1 MSSIFS
7 ISFSLFSIVML
18 LDVLDVVVVLWLV
31 VGMSVVILVV
41 MGVVLVVGMGV
52 VLVVGMGVVLIVSVG
67 IVLVVCIG
75 VLLVVRQVGHVYLK
89 AIDCI
94 NAINSFEGEFLLP
107 HCIDISFA
115 G

>member
-1 MSSIFS
+1 
-7 ISFSLFSIVML
+7 ML
-18 LDVLDVVVVLWLV
+18 LYVLDVVVVLWLV
-31 VGMSVVILVV
+31 VGMSVV
-41 MGVVLVVGMGV
+41 
-52 VLVVGMGVVLIVSVG
+52 LIVSVG
-67 IVLVVCIG
+67 IVLVVGIG

>member
-18 LDVLDVVVVLWLV
+18 LYVLDVVVVLWLV
-31 VGMSVVILVV
+31 VGMSVV
-41 MGVVLVVGMGV
+41 
-52 VLVVGMGVVLIVSVG
+52 LIVSVG
-67 IVLVVCIG
+67 IVLVVGIG

>member
-1 MSSIFS
+1 
-7 ISFSLFSIVML
+7 ML
-18 LDVLDVVVVLWLV
+18 LDVVDVVVVLWFI

-52 VLVVGMGVVLIVSVG
+52 VLIVSVEYSISSWYG
-67 IVLVVCIG
+67 CIII
-75 VLLVVRQVGHVYLK
+75 VVRQVGHVYLK

>member
-1 MSSIFS
+1 M
-7 ISFSLFSIVML
+7 VML
-18 LDVLDVVVVLWLV
+18 LDVVDVVVILWLV
-31 VGMSVVILVV
+31 VGMSVVLLVV
-41 MGVVLVVGMGV
+41 MGV

-67 IVLVVCIG
+67 IVLVVGMG

-107 HCIDISFA
+107 HCIDFLSPDKDIYS
-115 G
+115 GL

>member
-1 MSSIFS
+1 
-7 ISFSLFSIVML
+7 
-18 LDVLDVVVVLWLV
+18 
-31 VGMSVVILVV
+31 

-52 VLVVGMGVVLIVSVG
+52 LLIVSVDIVLVVGM
-67 IVLVVCIG
+67 G

-107 HCIDISFA
+107 HCIEISFA